1 MYTMPSA
8 PSRWPRLAF
17 TVPQS
22 VPQCSPTQTGF
33 TLIESL
39 VVVTV
44 IAIIATMALPS
55 WLGFLDQRRVN
66 MTQDLIYQALRK
78 TQAEASQKRQS
89 QRFSLRE
96 RNGQL
101 EWASHP
107 DTLSAIQV
115 SHWTPLIDGVKLASE
130 DNTLLQSGGIY
141 YARFDHDGNVSSR
154 LGRITVV
161 GHGNRMSHRCVVVST
176 LIGAMRRGQG
186 QTRANADG
194 RYCY

>member
-96 RNGQL
+96 RDGQL
-101 EWASHP
+101 EWVSHP

-115 SHWTPLIDGVKLASE
+115 SHWIPLIDGVKLASE
-130 DNTLLQSGGIY
+130 DNTLLQSRGIY
-141 YARFDHDGNVSSR
+141 YARFDHEWNVTSQ

-161 GHGNRMSHRCVVVST
+161 GNGNRLSHRCVVIST
-176 LIGAMRRGQG
+176 LIGAMRRGKG
-186 QTRANADG
+186 QTKANADG